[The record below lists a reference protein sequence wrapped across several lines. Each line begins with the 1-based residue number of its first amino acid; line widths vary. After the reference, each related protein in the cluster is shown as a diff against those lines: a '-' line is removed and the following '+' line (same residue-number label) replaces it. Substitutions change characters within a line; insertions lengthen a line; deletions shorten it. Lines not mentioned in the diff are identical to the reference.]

1 MARMTTADLKGD
13 TARGAAYISRN
24 TFKFVDKQ
32 HRASEE
38 EKRQAK
44 RRINPPERD
53 YDIELRD
60 YLKQPVD
67 VLALIK
73 KLAFSEEDF
82 EGAAMEQPALYL
94 DAARLR
100 VQKTRQRA
108 QAKIGFET
116 EKAQARIRIQG
127 TVQEKSDRSTLKAAV
142 RNAERHYEFA
152 LSVEEFCKGLMRA
165 FEERDKAIAIIKD
178 ARWAESRNVVPR
190 LKEKEGRELARRAQ
204 QDVRQRYSNLR
215 TEDDDGD

>member
-13 TARGAAYISRN
+13 TARGAAYNSRRM
-24 TFKFVDKQ
+24 FKFVDKQ
-32 HRASEE
+32 HRTSE
-38 EKRQAK
+38 QAK
-44 RRINPPERD
+44 RRLEPPAEDRD

-73 KLAFSEEDF
+73 KLDFSEEDF

-100 VQKTRQRA
+100 VQKMRKRA
-108 QAKIGFET
+108 QAKIASET

-127 TVQEKSDRSTLKAAV
+127 TIQEKNDRTTLKKTV
-142 RNAERHYEFA
+142 RMAERAYEYA

-178 ARWAESRNVVPR
+178 ARWAEAGNVVR
-190 LKEKEGRELARRAQ
+190 RVKEKEGRDLARRAQ
-204 QDVRQRYSNLR
+204 QDVRQRYSKLR
-215 TEDDDGD
+215 EDDDED

>member
-1 MARMTTADLKGD
+1 MTTADLKGD
-13 TARGAAYISRN
+13 TARGAAYLSREQN
-24 TFKFVDKQ
+24 KWRDKKVKQ
-32 HRASEE
+32 YYRE
-38 EKRQAK
+38 
-44 RRINPPERD
+44 PPAQERD

-73 KLAFSEEDF
+73 KLDFSEEDF

-100 VQKTRQRA
+100 VQKMRKRA
-108 QAKIGFET
+108 QAKIASET

-127 TVQEKSDRSTLKAAV
+127 TIQEKNDRTTLKKTV
-142 RNAERHYEFA
+142 RVAERAYEFA
-152 LSVEEFCKGLMRA
+152 LSVEEFTKGLMRA

-178 ARWAESRNVVPR
+178 ARWAESGNVVRR
-190 LKEKEGRELARRAQ
+190 LKEKEGRELARKAQ
-204 QDVRQRYSNLR
+204 QNVRDRYRNLR
-215 TEDDDGD
+215 TEDDDEA